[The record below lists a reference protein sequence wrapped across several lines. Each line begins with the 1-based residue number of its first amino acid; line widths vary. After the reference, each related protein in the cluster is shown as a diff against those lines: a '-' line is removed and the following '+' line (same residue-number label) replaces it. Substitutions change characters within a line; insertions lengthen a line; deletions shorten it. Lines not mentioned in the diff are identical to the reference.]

1 MLMYLSFS
9 ALPILNKIINKS
21 PRLLNVLLAHMIG
34 AGIQNYKKLVLF
46 PILSAFFVKQTQY
59 LDFVLQRKVKGVV
72 QSG

>member
-34 AGIQNYKKLVLF
+34 AGIQNYKKLFFQSFL
-46 PILSAFFVKQTQY
+46 LSHQQNMIDREIKEIFHLTSKM
-59 LDFVLQRKVKGVV
+59 
-72 QSG
+72 S

>member
-46 PILSAFFVKQTQY
+46 PILSAFSPAK
-59 LDFVLQRKVKGVV
+59 
-72 QSG
+72 